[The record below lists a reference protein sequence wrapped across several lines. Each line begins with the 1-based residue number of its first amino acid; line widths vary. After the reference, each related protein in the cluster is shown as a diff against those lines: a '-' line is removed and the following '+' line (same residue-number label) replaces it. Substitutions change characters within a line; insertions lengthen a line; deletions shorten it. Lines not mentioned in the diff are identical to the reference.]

1 MVKIRLK
8 RIGQRNRPTY
18 RIVVQDS
25 QRSRDGKYIESLGH
39 YNPRDKSLVLDKE
52 RADHWL
58 SKGAQPSD
66 TAGRLLRRYTKL
78 TTPPPIAPAEPTA
91 EAPVEVP
98 VDTPALS
105 PESAETTAA
114 PEGGKD
120 ETTG

>member
-1 MVKIRLK
+1 MVRIRLK
-8 RIGQRNRPTY
+8 RIGQRNRPSY

-39 YNPRDKSLVLDKE
+39 YNPRDKKLVLNKE

-78 TTPPPIAPAEPTA
+78 TTPPAIAPA
-91 EAPVEVP
+91 EAPVEAIAE
-98 VDTPALS
+98 TPA
-105 PESAETTAA
+105 PPQESADTTAA
-114 PEGGKD
+114 TEGGKD